1 MRESRG
7 GDSAQCRTR
16 RDTDTTWSVIPTQT
30 NKQMMNKQTGG
41 CLGDTATGLRQA
53 LREAQSRKDEQ

>member
-30 NKQMMNKQTGG
+30 NKQTGG
-41 CLGDTATGLRQA
+41 CLGDTATGVRQA
-53 LREAQSRKDEQ
+53 LREAQHRKDKY